1 MVTVKGNGSDVSKYE
16 QLTNL
21 FVRDLPEQLNE
32 LERKLTFAYADHVRA
47 HAGKEGAGLGGVLYD
62 IAKKQIRA
70 SLFQDKPYS
79 DENAEAVIDDYVS
92 GALGIEREGLEAQ
105 LNGILRVPPA
115 IVHQIHK
122 GMVEGV
128 QKLTLQVIG
137 KRIKRFSTEE
147 TVPFRQYLLELAKKM
162 GRERPSKEDLLT
174 LDVMRQAY
182 IEDLLQNYLGF
193 IGEQAQKEAQRKHSE
208 MRYK

>member
-1 MVTVKGNGSDVSKYE
+1 MAKEKSNGSDVSKYE
-16 QLTNL
+16 LLTNL
-21 FVRDLPEQLNE
+21 FVRGLPEQLNE
-32 LERKLTFAYADHVRA
+32 LERQLTFAYADHVRA
-47 HAGKEGAGLGGVLYD
+47 HEGKEGAGLGGVLYD
-62 IAKKQIRA
+62 IAKKQIRT

-92 GALGIEREGLEAQ
+92 GALGMEREGLEAQ
-105 LNGILRVPPA
+105 LNGISRVPPA
-115 IVHQIHK
+115 LVHQLHK

-137 KRIKRFSTEE
+137 KRVKRFSAEE

-162 GRERPSKEDLLT
+162 GRERPSKEDLPT
-174 LDVMRQAY
+174 LDVMMKVY
-182 IEDLLQNYLGF
+182 IEDLIPSYSNFL
-193 IGEQAQKEAQRKHSE
+193 GEQAQKEAERKRNE